1 MHAQRTLPF
10 LLAALAV
17 GACDASDPATPSL
30 LPEAPLSSLSSVP
43 GVQEVVGKTGPG
55 SSYALFVPSGWNGEL
70 VVYAHGYEQPFLP
83 VSFPDREFAG
93 LRDWL
98 LVNDF
103 AVAYS
108 SYSHTGYA
116 VKDGAIRTHQLNGLF
131 TAAFSEPARTYLF
144 GISMGGLVVDLLSE
158 RNGAQY
164 DGTLAACGVLG
175 GGMLNA
181 TYVANFRVLF
191 DHFFPG
197 ALPGSLYA
205 MPDGYLVIPPNP
217 DTGYPGSAGFWAIY
231 NAVGANPLRAMEMA
245 GMDQLDLAYNNFP
258 ELMTSFLHVLGY
270 QVNGA
275 NALTEQLHGHGF
287 FDNIAVTYSGSTDD
301 AAVNAGVARYSA
313 DPAAV
318 NYLTHWYEPTG
329 DIRAPFLTIHTTR
342 DPLVPVAAE
351 DSFALRV
358 AESGASHLLLQRN
371 VDSFGHCGFGAAD
384 LPTAFMSL
392 VQWVRTGVKP
402 AA

>member
-1 MHAQRTLPF
+1 MYAKRTLSI
-10 LLAALAV
+10 LLTAAAV
-17 GACDASDPATPSL
+17 GACDTSDPATPAL
-30 LPEAPLSSLSSVP
+30 LPEARPSSLSSVP
-43 GVQEVVGKTGPG
+43 GVQEVVGVTGPG
-55 SSYALFVPSGWNGEL
+55 SSYALFVPDGWNGEL
-70 VVYAHGYEQPFLP
+70 VVYAHGYVQPFLP
-83 VSFPDREFAG
+83 VSFPDDEFAG

-98 LVNDF
+98 LVNGF

-116 VKDGAIRTHQLNGLF
+116 VKDGALRTHQLNGLF
-131 TAAFSEPARTYLF
+131 AETFGEPARTYLF
-144 GISMGGLVVDLLSE
+144 GISMGGLVVNLLSE
-158 RNGAQY
+158 RHGAQY

-191 DHFFPG
+191 DYFFPG

-205 MPDGYLVIPPNP
+205 LPAGYLVIPPNP
-217 DTGYPGSAGFWAIY
+217 DIGYPGSDGFWAIY

-245 GMDQLDLAYNNFP
+245 GIDQLDLAYNGFT

-287 FDNIAVTYSGSTDD
+287 FDNSTITYSGSTDD

-313 DPAAV
+313 DPDAV

-329 DIRAPFLTIHTTR
+329 DIRAPFVTIHTTR

-358 AESGASHLLLQRN
+358 AESGASDLLLQRT
-371 VDSFGHCGFGAAD
+371 VDSFGHCGFGAPD
-384 LPTAFMSL
+384 LPAAFMSL

>member
-1 MHAQRTLPF
+1 MRRTMFSALLLS
-10 LLAALAV
+10 LLAVTGCENGSITETPLTPDGTSALLTDV
-17 GACDASDPATPSL
+17 
-30 LPEAPLSSLSSVP
+30 E
-43 GVQEVVGKTGPG
+43 GVVEVVGETGPG

-131 TAAFSEPARTYLF
+131 AEAFSEPARTYLF
-144 GISMGGLVVDLLSE
+144 GLSMGGLVVDLLSE

-197 ALPGSLYA
+197 ALPGSLYT
-205 MPDGYLVIPPNP
+205 MPDGYLVIAPNS
-217 DTGYPGSAGFWAIY
+217 DIGYPGSAGFWAIY
-231 NAVGANPLRAMEMA
+231 NAVGADLPRAMEMA
-245 GMDQLDLAYNNFP
+245 GMDQLDLAYNDFA
-258 ELMTSFLHVLGY
+258 ELITSFLHVLGY

-287 FDNIAVTYSGSTDD
+287 FDNSTVTYSGSTDD

-358 AESGASHLLLQRN
+358 AESGASDLLLQRT